1 MVIAIIILSIIVL
14 GLSLLLASAFFH
26 IRALKKELKGI
37 SYVQHTQQKDII
49 NLVKHAHDVTH
60 AVNDISEYLF
70 KEEQS
75 KSSVVP
81 YFGPIGK
88 A

>member
-1 MVIAIIILSIIVL
+1 MVIAISILSIIVL
-14 GLSLLLASAFFH
+14 ILAVILYKSFSH
-26 IRALKKELKGI
+26 IRFLLKELKGI
-37 SYVQHTQQKDII
+37 SYTQHTQQKDII

-60 AVNDISEYLF
+60 AVNEISDYLF

>member
-1 MVIAIIILSIIVL
+1 MIIAISILSTIVL
-14 GLSLLLASAFFH
+14 ILAVILYKAFSHIKFLS
-26 IRALKKELKGI
+26 KELKGI
-37 SYVQHTQQKDII
+37 CYIQHTQQKDII

-60 AVNDISEYLF
+60 AVNEISDYLF
-70 KEEQS
+70 KEDQS

>member
-1 MVIAIIILSIIVL
+1 MVIAIIILSIVAL
-14 GLSLLLASAFFH
+14 GLSLLLTSAFYH

-37 SYVQHTQQKDII
+37 SYVQHQQQKDII

-60 AVNDISEYLF
+60 AVNEIADFINE
-70 KEEQS
+70 KPS
-75 KSSVVP
+75 KSVIP
-81 YFGPIGK
+81 YFGTTGK